1 MKNKKNIS
9 TKVFNYEPELT
20 SKLDN
25 FAKDDQFTRS
35 TFDEITL
42 WKVSRYPNITKEIIE
57 AVNELAHYDTLDA
70 AIYSLKSTL
79 SLLLKTKG
87 VRLAMA
93 STYLRFRN
101 PQVFQIIDQ
110 RVYRQVQHWKGCA
123 EVELRVPHKIEDQI
137 DLYIQYL
144 RDLRIM
150 CEATGVDFFIADRI
164 FYMEDKIDGNRVKY

>member
-1 MKNKKNIS
+1 MKNKKDTS
-9 TKVFNYEPELT
+9 SKVFNYEPELT
-20 SKLDN
+20 SKLDS
-25 FAKDDQFTRS
+25 FTKDDQFTRS

-42 WKVSRYPNITKEIIE
+42 WKVSRYPDINKEIID
-57 AVNELAHYDTLDA
+57 AVNELAQYNTLDA
-70 AIYSLKSTL
+70 AICSLKSTL
-79 SLLLKTKG
+79 SLLLKAKG

-123 EVELRVPHKIEDQI
+123 EVELRVPHKIEDQM

-144 RDLRIM
+144 RDLRLM
-150 CEATGVDFFIADRI
+150 CEATGVEFFIADRI